1 MDEANTERIMARDTV
16 LGAIEDRTRTALN
29 RLVAGDPEPFKA
41 LYSHE
46 PDVTVFG
53 GFGAYERGWEHVS
66 QNIDFAASRFRGGHL
81 EIEPLGSGM
90 SGDLAYTVWIER
102 GTVVVEGR
110 DEPGSLVVR
119 VTHIFRRE
127 GAAWKLV
134 HRHGDPIVEKT
145 EASAILQQ

>member
-1 MDEANTERIMARDTV
+1 MGE
-16 LGAIEDRTRTALN
+16 IEDRTRMALD
-29 RLVAGDPEPFKA
+29 RLVDGDPEPFKA

-53 GFGAYERGWEHVS
+53 GFGAYERGWEQVS
-66 QNIDFAASRFRGGHL
+66 QNVEFAASRFRGGHL
-81 EIEPLGSGM
+81 EIEPLASGV

-102 GTVVVEGR
+102 GSVLVEGR
-110 DEPGSLVVR
+110 NEPGSLVVR

-127 GAAWKLV
+127 DGDWKLV

-145 EASAILQQ
+145 DATAVLQR

>member
-1 MDEANTERIMARDTV
+1 MSGDDD
-16 LGAIEDRTRTALN
+16 LGELVDRTVAALE

-53 GFGAYERGWEHVS
+53 GFGAYERGWEQVS
-66 QNIDFAASRFRGGHL
+66 QNIGFAASRFRGGHL
-81 EIEPLGSGM
+81 EIERLAMGA
-90 SGDLAYTVWIER
+90 SGDLAYTVWMER
-102 GTVVVEGR
+102 GKVQVEGR
-110 DEPGSLVVR
+110 DEPGALAVR

-127 GAAWKLV
+127 DGDWKLI

-145 EASAILQQ
+145 EAAAVLQR

>member
-1 MDEANTERIMARDTV
+1 LDETKRGLSTEDA
-16 LGAIEDRTRTALN
+16 LAEIEGRTLAALN

-41 LYSHE
+41 LYSQQ

-53 GFGAYERGWEHVS
+53 GFGAYERGWEQVS
-66 QNIDFAASRFRGGHL
+66 RNVEFAAARFRGGEL
-81 EIEPLGSGM
+81 KIEPLASGM
-90 SGDLAYTVWIER
+90 GGDLAYTVWIER
-102 GTVVVEGR
+102 GTVMVEGR

-127 GAAWKLV
+127 DGAWKLI

-145 EASAILQQ
+145 EAAAALQR